1 MTLFSRLAAAAAL
14 VTVTCAFAQAPSVP
28 PPPPLPPVGLELI
41 WAPWGPAGAQPPQG
55 SSVLMGGFV
64 SGQPGGPLPV
74 CRAAHQNGVHPGKF
88 WQGRCYIGWG
98 GQEVAVEKFEMLFFR
113 PAPNLGQVSWVNA
126 GGPTPPNAVVGG
138 QEPGRQLGVCR
149 TLAPNGWHPGKLIDG
164 RCSIGFGGREVMA
177 PQYQLLVQAGPGVAQ
192 APQAALPAGSY
203 RQTCTNVSMNG
214 PNLSATCRNI
224 AGQMVPAT
232 LSIAGAPAGQDIAN
246 CDGKLV
252 AGSCQPPAVTNGV
265 RIVRADYGLNCRT
278 PRSDVSIHA
287 ALACNGKASCSY
299 KVDHTQIGDTAPGC
313 AKEYQVAYECVASG
327 QAVSRGKGALGP
339 EASGKTVELPCPT
352 MAPVTAGIKVTG
364 AEYGT
369 NCRAPAF
376 YADVTQHISAACNGK
391 DACAYKVDHT
401 AIGDTAFGCAKD
413 YKVSYECVGKGV
425 AGTAVVASEASGR
438 SIGLACPQ

>member
-74 CRAAHQNGVHPGKF
+74 CRAAHQNGVHPGKL

-113 PAPNLGQVSWVNA
+113 PAAQGQVAWVNS
-126 GGPTPPNAVVGG
+126 GGQTPPNAVVGG
-138 QEPGRQLGVCR
+138 SEPGRQLGICR
-149 TLAPNGWHPGKLIDG
+149 TLMPNGWHPGKLIDG
-164 RCSIGFGGREVMA
+164 RCNIGFGGREVMA
-177 PQYQLLVQAGPGVAQ
+177 PQYQLLVQAGPGAAQ
-192 APQAALPAGSY
+192 APQ
-203 RQTCTNVSMNG
+203 
-214 PNLSATCRNI
+214 
-224 AGQMVPAT
+224 
-232 LSIAGAPAGQDIAN
+232 
-246 CDGKLV
+246 
-252 AGSCQPPAVTNGV
+252 QPPAVTNGV